1 MGRKAKEK
9 LRKQP
14 TEKVNRWL
22 SLLLNKLQTIPLAN
36 LTIDDLAKLSGI
48 SKSTIYKYFECKEE
62 VILAACQTRNVVVI
76 EIMQKIQ
83 QDISLPIEVR
93 YTKLLEEFTANV
105 SDITISFFHDVQ
117 LYYPTAWDSI
127 NKVGDMLVA
136 ILEELY
142 QLGMEKGLFRPISI
156 DLLKALDK
164 YFVTEIVS
172 NQEIFKDPDYTLD
185 YLVRDYL
192 RLRLEGLNK

>member
-1 MGRKAKEK
+1 MGRKAKEI

-22 SLLLNKLQTIPLAN
+22 RLLLNKLQTIPLTN
-36 LTIDDLAKLSGI
+36 LTIDDLAQISGI
-48 SKSTIYKYFECKEE
+48 SKSTIYKYFESKEE
-62 VILAACQTRNVVVI
+62 VVLAACQTRNVVVI

-117 LYYPTAWDSI
+117 LYYPSAWDSI

-142 QLGMEKGLFRPISI
+142 QLGMAKGLFRPISI

>member
-1 MGRKAKEK
+1 M
-9 LRKQP
+9 
-14 TEKVNRWL
+14 NRWL
-22 SLLLNKLQTIPLAN
+22 RLLLNKLQTIPLTN
-36 LTIDDLAKLSGI
+36 LTIDDLAQISGI
-48 SKSTIYKYFECKEE
+48 SKSTIYKYFESKEE
-62 VILAACQTRNVVVI
+62 VVLAACQTRNVVVI

-117 LYYPTAWDSI
+117 LYYPSAWDSI

-142 QLGMEKGLFRPISI
+142 QLGMAKGLFRPISI